1 MQPRFFARPA
11 DFRRWLGRNAVTTS
25 ELVVGFHKVGSG
37 HPSMSWPESV
47 DEALCFGWI
56 DGVRKRIDDQSY
68 LIRFT
73 PRKAGSIWSAVNVA
87 KAENLIVQGRM
98 QPAGL
103 AAYQRRTEART
114 RVYAYEQVD
123 EAQLT
128 TEEQRA
134 FRRDKAAWKYFES
147 APAGYRRTVLHW
159 INAARRP
166 ETRVRRLGQLM
177 AACAE
182 GKRL

>member
-11 DFRRWLGRNAVTTS
+11 DFRRWLERNAVTTS
-25 ELVVGFHKVGSG
+25 SLVVGFRKVGSG
-37 HPSMSWPESV
+37 RPSMSWPES
-47 DEALCFGWI
+47 
-56 DGVRKRIDDQSY
+56 
-68 LIRFT
+68 
-73 PRKAGSIWSAVNVA
+73 
-87 KAENLIVQGRM
+87 
-98 QPAGL
+98 
-103 AAYQRRTEART
+103 
-114 RVYAYEQVD
+114 VD

-134 FRRDKAAWKYFES
+134 FRRDKVAWKYFES

-166 ETRVRRLGQLM
+166 ETRVRRLEQLI

>member
-11 DFRRWLGRNAVTTS
+11 DFRRWLERNAVTTS
-25 ELVVGFHKVGSG
+25 SLVVGFRKVGSG
-37 HPSMSWPESV
+37 RPSMSWPES
-47 DEALCFGWI
+47 
-56 DGVRKRIDDQSY
+56 
-68 LIRFT
+68 
-73 PRKAGSIWSAVNVA
+73 
-87 KAENLIVQGRM
+87 
-98 QPAGL
+98 
-103 AAYQRRTEART
+103 
-114 RVYAYEQVD
+114 VD

-134 FRRDKAAWKYFES
+134 FRRDKVAWKYFES

-166 ETRVRRLGQLM
+166 ETRVRRLEQLI

-182 GKRL
+182 GKCL

>member
-11 DFRRWLGRNAVTTS
+11 DFRRWLERNAATTS

-37 HPSMSWPESV
+37 RPSMSWPDSV

-68 LIRFT
+68 LIRFA
-73 PRKAGSIWSAVNVA
+73 PRKASSIWSAVNVA
-87 KAENLIVQGRM
+87 KAERLIAQGRM

-103 AAYQRRTEART
+103 AAYQRRTRNRT
-114 RVYAYEQVD
+114 GTYSYEQAHD
-123 EAQLT
+123 AQLT
-128 TEEQRA
+128 DVERRR
-134 FRRDKAAWKYFES
+134 FRRDRTAWNYFQS
-147 APAGYRRTVLHW
+147 APAGYRRTVLHR
-159 INAARRP
+159 ITTAKRP
-166 ETRVRRLGQLM
+166 ETRARRLEQLI

>member
-11 DFRRWLGRNAVTTS
+11 DFRRWLERNAATAS

-37 HPSMSWPESV
+37 RPSISWPESV

-73 PRKAGSIWSAVNVA
+73 PRRVDSIWSAVNVA
-87 KAENLIVQGRM
+87 KAESLLTQGRM

-103 AAYQRRTEART
+103 VAYQRRTEART
-114 RVYAYEQVD
+114 RVYSYEQVD
-123 EAQLT
+123 DVQLT
-128 TEEQRA
+128 DEELRR
-134 FRRDKAAWKYFES
+134 FRRDKAAWRYFES
-147 APAGYRRTVLHW
+147 APAGYRRTVLHR
-159 INAARRP
+159 ITAAKRP
-166 ETRVRRLGQLM
+166 ETRARRLKQLI
-177 AACAE
+177 AACAG

>member
-11 DFRRWLGRNAVTTS
+11 DFRRWLERNAVTTS
-25 ELVVGFHKVGSG
+25 SLVVGFRKVGSG
-37 HPSMSWPESV
+37 LPSMNWPDSV

-73 PRKAGSIWSAVNVA
+73 PRKADSIWSAVNVA
-87 KAENLIVQGRM
+87 KAENLIAQGRM

-103 AAYQRRTEART
+103 AAYRCRTEART

-128 TEEQRA
+128 DAEQRA
-134 FRRDKAAWKYFES
+134 FRRNLAAWQYFES
-147 APAGYRRTVLHW
+147 APPGYRRTVLHR
-159 INAARRP
+159 IIAARRP
-166 ETRVRRLGQLM
+166 ETRARRLEQLI
-177 AACAE
+177 AACAT
-182 GKRL
+182 GRRL

>member
-11 DFRRWLGRNAVTTS
+11 DFRRWLKRNATKTG
-25 ELVVGFHKVGSG
+25 ELVVGFHKAGSG
-37 HPSMSWPESV
+37 RPSMSWPDSV

-73 PRKAGSIWSAVNVA
+73 PRQANSIWSAVNVA
-87 KAENLIVQGRM
+87 KAEHLIARGRM

-114 RVYAYEQVD
+114 RVYSYEQVD
-123 EAQLT
+123 DEQLT
-128 TEEQRA
+128 DEELRR
-134 FRRDKAAWKYFES
+134 FRRDKAAWRYFES
-147 APAGYRRTVLHW
+147 APAGYRRTVLHR
-159 INAARRP
+159 ITAAKRP
-166 ETRVRRLGQLM
+166 ETRARRLEQLIAGC
-177 AACAE
+177 AA
-182 GKRL
+182 GRRL

>member
-11 DFRRWLGRNAVTTS
+11 DFRRWLERNAVTTS
-25 ELVVGFHKVGSG
+25 SLVVGFRKVGSG
-37 HPSMSWPESV
+37 RPSMSWPES
-47 DEALCFGWI
+47 
-56 DGVRKRIDDQSY
+56 
-68 LIRFT
+68 
-73 PRKAGSIWSAVNVA
+73 
-87 KAENLIVQGRM
+87 
-98 QPAGL
+98 
-103 AAYQRRTEART
+103 
-114 RVYAYEQVD
+114 VD

-134 FRRDKAAWKYFES
+134 FRRDKVAWQYFES

-166 ETRVRRLGQLM
+166 ETRVRRLEQLI